1 MINLGD
7 KQISSI
13 KLGSKNVESVYQGDT
28 LIWPTKP
35 REPSIL
41 VYTTTS
47 ANQSVQLTTHKEYF
61 EYIETEDGIEDL
73 SGSGVLNHTFVN
85 VGEHKVKVLF
95 KKGLTNF
102 RYCFQDCTELTSIPS
117 NLFANNPEVT
127 DFRFCFNSCTGL
139 TSIPEWLFANN
150 TKVTNF
156 SYCFNFCTGLTSIPE
171 GLFANNT
178 EVTNLKWCFQSCTGL
193 TSSTPLDND
202 GTPLYNRSEGKEGYS
217 VVNSHERC
225 FYNCTLMS
233 DYSSIPSD
241 WK

>member
-1 MINLGD
+1 MLKLGD
-7 KQISSI
+7 KEISSI
-13 KLGSKNVESVYQGDT
+13 KLGSKNVKSVYQGDT
-28 LIWPTKP
+28 LIWPP

-47 ANQSVQLTTHKEYF
+47 TNQSVQLTYRKEYF
-61 EYIETEDGIEDL
+61 EYIETEDGVEDL

-85 VGEHKVKVLF
+85 PGEHKVKVLF
-95 KKGLTNF
+95 KKGLTSF
-102 RYCFQDCTELTSIPS
+102 RNCFQDCTGLTSIPEG
-117 NLFANNPEVT
+117 LFANNTKAT

-139 TSIPEWLFANN
+139 TSIPEGLFANN
-150 TKVTNF
+150 TKATDF
-156 SYCFNFCTGLTSIPE
+156 SYCFNF
-171 GLFANNT
+171 
-178 EVTNLKWCFQSCTGL
+178 CTGL

-217 VVNSHERC
+217 VVNDHKRC
-225 FYNCTLMS
+225 FNGCTLMS